1 MSGHFTDA
9 VAGTSAAPIPR
20 QGGQA
25 GVVRSVRIGR
35 QAIYDAGRRLFG
47 YELLF
52 RANDGRDDEIAGE
65 QATSQVIASTFGTFG
80 LENIADGKP
89 ILINFTRAFLT
100 GIIPIPVE
108 PDLVVVEVLENV
120 VVDRELML
128 GLTGLREQGYRIA
141 IGDYTGALDRADLLE
156 MAHYIKIAVGAV
168 TPMLLPGLVEAS
180 RANDA
185 TLIASGVDDAPT
197 MQRCLDLGFELF
209 QGPFLQRPTVLEQ
222 RTLSPTQMICVRL
235 LNDLADPDTPI
246 ARIEQMVGTDPGL
259 TMRLLRTANSA
270 SAGAQ
275 REVTSLRQALVI
287 IGPRRLRSWVLLTLL
302 EGGTTAN
309 AAEDLWAVLTRAYA
323 CARLATSEADLAFT
337 VGLLSGA
344 AELLGSEPA
353 EVAASAGV
361 GQEARAALLDAVGEA
376 GRVLT
381 AVLAHERDDAEAI
394 EAVGLTPFDVSRAYL
409 ESLSESLQLV
419 HDLTGR

>member
-1 MSGHFTDA
+1 MSGPFTDA
-9 VAGTSAAPIPR
+9 HAGTTAAPIPR

-35 QAIYDAGRRLFG
+35 QAIYDAGRQLFG

-65 QATSQVIASTFGTFG
+65 QSTSQVIASTFGTFG
-80 LENIADGKP
+80 LDNIADGKP

-108 PDLVVVEVLENV
+108 PDLVVVEVMENV
-120 VVDRELML
+120 VVDRELLL

-141 IGDYTGALDRADLLE
+141 IGDYTGSVDRAELLE
-156 MAHYIKIAVGAV
+156 LADYIKIVVGSV
-168 TPMLLPGLVEAS
+168 TPMLLPGLVEAA
-180 RANDA
+180 RAKDA
-185 TLIASGVDDAPT
+185 TLIAAGVDDAPT

-361 GQEARAALLDAVGEA
+361 GQEARAALLEAVGEA

-381 AVLAHERDDAEAI
+381 AVLAHEGDDPAGI

>member
-1 MSGHFTDA
+1 
-9 VAGTSAAPIPR
+9 
-20 QGGQA
+20 
-25 GVVRSVRIGR
+25 
-35 QAIYDAGRRLFG
+35 
-47 YELLF
+47 
-52 RANDGRDDEIAGE
+52 
-65 QATSQVIASTFGTFG
+65 
-80 LENIADGKP
+80 
-89 ILINFTRAFLT
+89 
-100 GIIPIPVE
+100 
-108 PDLVVVEVLENV
+108 
-120 VVDRELML
+120 
-128 GLTGLREQGYRIA
+128 
-141 IGDYTGALDRADLLE
+141 
-156 MAHYIKIAVGAV
+156 
-168 TPMLLPGLVEAS
+168 
-180 RANDA
+180 
-185 TLIASGVDDAPT
+185 

-361 GQEARAALLDAVGEA
+361 GQEARAALMEAAGEA

-381 AVLAHERDDAEAI
+381 AVLAHEGDDPDGI